1 MAKQPSRRHIA
12 VNVKDYERA
21 TALRDALAER
31 SGRKVTI
38 SGTVGRALECLED
51 AHARGAW
58 LSPREAAPVLEQR
71 HRDQVVSVVAQL
83 LARIAPER
91 SLLGVEFD
99 PGHDL
104 LNVHFADSESFPL
117 VLPGPLMGRDRT
129 ANSTH

>member
-1 MAKQPSRRHIA
+1 MAQQPSRRHIA
-12 VNVKDYERA
+12 VNARDHERA

-58 LSPREAAPVLEQR
+58 LSPSEAAPVLEQR

-91 SLLGVEFD
+91 PLRGVAFD
-99 PGHDL
+99 TEHDTL
-104 LNVHFADSESFPL
+104 FVHMADNESFPL
-117 VLPGPLMGRDRT
+117 VLSGPLMGPDRV
-129 ANSTH
+129 ADSTH